1 MIVEESI
8 PTALDGERLDRIV
21 ALIAD
26 ISRSEAR
33 MLIEAGGASVDGLPA
48 PSGKIRLAEG
58 QTVGVDLSR
67 IPEEQ
72 FPQPDAAITVPVV
85 HEDADVIVVNKPVGL
100 VVHPAAGHGTGTLV
114 NGLLARYPEIAGVGQ
129 PLRPGIV
136 HRLDAGTSG
145 LMVVARTP
153 VAYDTLVAAMSDH
166 SVRREYLALAWG
178 HFDSVSGVIDA
189 DIGRD
194 PRDPMKMAVVRAGK
208 WARTHF
214 EVIEVYSAPA
224 DLSLVRCS
232 LETGRTHQI
241 RVHLAAV
248 GHAVVGDATYGGAR
262 SSLRAPRPLLHAE
275 RLGFVHPVSGEEMEF
290 EAPVPADM
298 ATIVS
303 SCERAT
309 GDR

>member
-72 FPQPDAAITVPVV
+72 FPQPDATINVPVV
-85 HEDADVIVVNKPVGL
+85 HEDADVIVINKPVGL

-114 NGLLARYPEIAGVGQ
+114 NGLLARYPEIATVGQ

-145 LMVVARTP
+145 LMVVARSQ

-214 EVIEVYSAPA
+214 EVIEVFSGPA

-262 SSLRAPRPLLHAE
+262 SSLRAPRPLLHAA

-303 SCERAT
+303 SCERAA
-309 GDR
+309 GD

>member
-33 MLIEAGGASVDGLPA
+33 MLIEAGGASVDGVPA
-48 PSGKIRLAEG
+48 PSGKVRLAEG

-72 FPQPDAAITVPVV
+72 FPQADPSIVVPVV
-85 HEDADVIVVNKPVGL
+85 HEDGDVIVINKPVGL

-114 NGLLARYPEIAGVGQ
+114 NGLLARYPDIATVGQ

-145 LMVVARTP
+145 LMVVARTQ
-153 VAYDTLVAAMSDH
+153 VAYDALVAAMSDH

-194 PRDPMKMAVVRAGK
+194 PRDPMKMAVVRSGK

-214 EVIEVYSAPA
+214 EVIEFFTGPV
-224 DLSLVRCS
+224 DLSFVRCR

-248 GHAVVGDATYGGAR
+248 GHAVVGDAAYGGAR
-262 SSLRAPRPLLHAE
+262 SSLRAPRPLLHAA
-275 RLGFVHPVSGEEMEF
+275 RLGFVHPVSGEVMEF

-303 SCERAT
+303 SCERAA
-309 GDR
+309 GD